1 MSARWRT
8 VQDGAWVVLSIVTGE
23 SVEPGGRILVA
34 DAQPLVREGLKA
46 LFGVMDGVSVV
57 AEVSSGGG
65 VLTVCD
71 RARPDLL
78 LLDCCLPEKDG
89 VLIARLIRARGGGE
103 RVLILCGHG
112 GDCLDPAVAAGAD
125 GLLLKEADHEEVRFA
140 VRSVLAGGFFVS
152 PSVAGR
158 LATRCR
164 QGWAL
169 EDRRTGGWEALTPRE
184 REVLHYVAEG
194 FRNRE
199 IADLLVVSEKTVE
212 KHRAN
217 FMAKLGLH
225 SAAEVRAFAQRQGL
239 PLRLRDHLVEK
250 G

>member
-89 VLIARLIRARGGGE
+89 VLLARLIRARGGGE

-112 GDCLDPAVAAGAD
+112 GDCLDPAVAAGRM
-125 GLLLKEADHEEVRFA
+125 VCCSR
-140 VRSVLAGGFFVS
+140 
-152 PSVAGR
+152 
-158 LATRCR
+158 
-164 QGWAL
+164 
-169 EDRRTGGWEALTPRE
+169 RRTTKRCASQCA
-184 REVLHYVAEG
+184 VSSQ
-194 FRNRE
+194 
-199 IADLLVVSEKTVE
+199 VVFS
-212 KHRAN
+212 
-217 FMAKLGLH
+217 
-225 SAAEVRAFAQRQGL
+225 
-239 PLRLRDHLVEK
+239 
-250 G
+250 

>member
-1 MSARWRT
+1 MPDT
-8 VQDGAWVVLSIVTGE
+8 PVTFK
-23 SVEPGGRILVA
+23 VFRCAPGGEASRFDTFEVA
-34 DAQPLVREGLKA
+34 VP
-46 LFGVMDGVSVV
+46 
-57 AEVSSGGG
+57 
-65 VLTVCD
+65 
-71 RARPDLL
+71 
-78 LLDCCLPEKDG
+78 
-89 VLIARLIRARGGGE
+89 
-103 RVLILCGHG
+103 GH
-112 GDCLDPAVAAGAD
+112 A
-125 GLLLKEADHEEVRFA
+125 
-140 VRSVLAGGFFVS
+140 SVLDALDAIRVDIDPTLVYRHSCHHSSCGTCAMRINGRD
-152 PSVAGR
+152 R
-158 LATRCR
+158 LACITP
-164 QGWAL
+164 AL

>member
-89 VLIARLIRARGGGE
+89 VLLARLIRARGGGAN
-103 RVLILCGHG
+103 VYSSCAGM
-112 GDCLDPAVAAGAD
+112 AATAST
-125 GLLLKEADHEEVRFA
+125 LL
-140 VRSVLAGGFFVS
+140 S
-152 PSVAGR
+152 
-158 LATRCR
+158 R
-164 QGWAL
+164 QGRMVCCSR
-169 EDRRTGGWEALTPRE
+169 RRTTKRCASQCA
-184 REVLHYVAEG
+184 VSSQ
-194 FRNRE
+194 
-199 IADLLVVSEKTVE
+199 VVFS
-212 KHRAN
+212 
-217 FMAKLGLH
+217 
-225 SAAEVRAFAQRQGL
+225 
-239 PLRLRDHLVEK
+239 
-250 G
+250 

>member
-1 MSARWRT
+1 MPRCPAGVASS
-8 VQDGAWVVLSIVTGE
+8 LCVTGRALTFCC
-23 SVEPGGRILVA
+23 STVA
-34 DAQPLVREGLKA
+34 CRRR
-46 LFGVMDGVSVV
+46 MVSFSP
-57 AEVSSGGG
+57 ASSGP
-65 VLTVCD
+65 
-71 RARPDLL
+71 A
-78 LLDCCLPEKDG
+78 
-89 VLIARLIRARGGGE
+89 GGGE

>member
-1 MSARWRT
+1 M
-8 VQDGAWVVLSIVTGE
+8 
-23 SVEPGGRILVA
+23 EPGGRILVA

-46 LFGVMDGVSVV
+46 LFGAMDGVTVV
-57 AEVSSGGG
+57 SEVPSGGG
-65 VLTVCD
+65 VLTACD
-71 RARPDLL
+71 RTRPDLL

-89 VLIARLIRARGGGE
+89 VLLTRLIRTRGGVE
-103 RVLILCGHG
+103 RVLIMCGHG
-112 GDCLDPAVAAGAD
+112 GDCLDHAVAAGAN

-140 VRSVLAGGFFVS
+140 VRSILAGGFFVS

-169 EDRRTGGWEALTPRE
+169 EGRQTAGWDALTPRE

-194 FRNRE
+194 YRNRE

-217 FMAKLGLH
+217 FMAKLSLH
-225 SAAEVRAFAQRQGL
+225 NAAEVRGFAQRQGL
-239 PLRLRDHLVEK
+239 PLRLRGHASEQ